1 MVSVNTIEHTHDPAA
16 FLAAL
21 SARLRPGGRAVIICP
36 VARPANCELLFFD
49 HLWTLS
55 PAAFA
60 AFAAAAGCHVSKSF
74 TLGGSLACF
83 QAFLVEPGNSADEQA
98 QPADP
103 SDAVSYLKAWQ
114 MLDGSWC
121 NRLDTLLGP
130 VQIFGAGQ
138 MAAVVRAYA
147 PRTWLRAERLV
158 VDDPADAWDLGR
170 VERYVPGEHARGYR
184 TIVAVNPLAKAA
196 LADRIRR
203 DGGTPLVMPDTIR
216 F

>member
-60 AFAAAAGCHVSKSF
+60 AFAAAAGCRVFQELHAWWIAR
-74 TLGGSLACF
+74 LF

-121 NRLDTLLGP
+121 NRLDACLGP
-130 VQIFGAGQ
+130 F
-138 MAAVVRAYA
+138 
-147 PRTWLRAERLV
+147 
-158 VDDPADAWDLGR
+158 
-170 VERYVPGEHARGYR
+170 RYSVPGRWRRWSEPMRREPGCARS
-184 TIVAVNPLAKAA
+184 
-196 LADRIRR
+196 DWS
-203 DGGTPLVMPDTIR
+203 
-216 F
+216 